1 MSEVKIDLEV
11 LESTIAV
18 YRDSIEEINAAIRQ
32 ADQAMVTLRSSDWLD
47 GMENNIKDMKSGL
60 EQCAE
65 AVKKINDA
73 VDDSPNNWEGAAQ
86 TAYME
91 QYNTL
96 RSAMTKDVP
105 DAVEGMIDFLENFL
119 NDMIERDRDAASSL
133 RG

>member
-1 MSEVKIDLEV
+1 MFWCMAEDRMV
-11 LESTIAV
+11 LK
-18 YRDSIEEINAAIRQ
+18 
-32 ADQAMVTLRSSDWLD
+32 LD
-47 GMENNIKDMKSGL
+47 GLEQNIKDMKSGL
-60 EQCAE
+60 EQFAE

-91 QYNTL
+91 QYNNL

-105 DAVEGMIDFLENFL
+105 DAVDGMINFLEKFL